1 MPERFGRFGV
11 CSYLLGMT
19 YPYCNGEW
27 SFTYRFEP
35 YKKNTSRRRRRSRSN
50 EIQFF
55 QKNYILLKS
64 HNSKN
69 LSAISFM
76 LKRGNSGDSQVRDK
90 KNLSKGILNRNLKK
104 PDNYQLSTLRKAL
117 CNEGKHY
124 VRLNP
129 KKRKDLSI
137 PCCGL

>member
-1 MPERFGRFGV
+1 
-11 CSYLLGMT
+11 
-19 YPYCNGEW
+19 
-27 SFTYRFEP
+27 
-35 YKKNTSRRRRRSRSN
+35 
-50 EIQFF
+50 
-55 QKNYILLKS
+55 
-64 HNSKN
+64 
-69 LSAISFM
+69 M

-137 PCCGL
+137 PCWVYNLLIRVLLLFCLIANSEMGDLRFVESRVGNFGISFR